1 MRKWSLW
8 TLPLGALCYWLVI
21 DAAALATS
29 VIVLINTDRPTDI
42 DLIRFAGI
50 AATATAV
57 IVGTSVFIQ
66 LSRESNRNPWSVHAC
81 YLIAGIMVLP
91 PNLLILLLL
100 GPALSGVLGPRME
113 THRWLFSTAGTVLA
127 TLGARWFLGWDT
139 PSWNPIMLL
148 TAGALL
154 VLARAAIIAL
164 GLRLRRP
171 DAPGTEIL
179 GSPIDITL
187 GVVAVSVGVLMAKVV
202 VDEPLMAMLAGA
214 PMVLLEQ
221 VGHLPQWRRSAQRD
235 SKTGLANAMYWDRLA
250 SVELSRARE
259 RRTST
264 AVLLLDMDHF
274 KRVNDDL
281 GHLAGDSVLA
291 AVALLLR
298 TNIRRGDVVGR
309 FGGEEF
315 VILLPATE
323 PAEAEAIAQRVRRS
337 VAALRV
343 PLTTAEG
350 QPHELVGLTASI
362 GVATSQRFGYELP
375 SLLAA
380 ADSALLA
387 AKGSGR
393 NLVTMA

>member
-1 MRKWSLW
+1 MRQWSLW
-8 TLPLGALCYWLVI
+8 TLPLSALCYWLVI
-21 DAAALATS
+21 DAAALTTS
-29 VIVLINTDRPTDI
+29 AVVVINAEPPFDLDI
-42 DLIRFAGI
+42 ARFAGI
-50 AATATAV
+50 AVTATAV
-57 IVGTSVFIQ
+57 IVGTSVFIH
-66 LSRESNRNPWSVHAC
+66 LSRDTKRNPWSVHAC
-81 YLIAGIMVLP
+81 YLVAGIMVLP

-100 GPALSGVLGPRME
+100 GPALYGVIGARMQP
-113 THRWLFSTAGTVLA
+113 HRWVFTTAGTVLA
-127 TLGARWFLGWDT
+127 TLAARLILGWET
-139 PSWNPIMLL
+139 PSWHPAMLL
-148 TAGALL
+148 AAGAVL

-171 DAPGTEIL
+171 KATGSEIL
-179 GSPIDITL
+179 GDPIDVTL
-187 GVVAVSVGVLMAKVV
+187 GIVAVSVGVLMARVV
-202 VDEPLMAMLAGA
+202 VDEPVMALLAGA

-235 SKTGLANAMYWDRLA
+235 AKTGLANSMHWDRLA
-250 SVELSRARE
+250 VDELRRAESRKNP
-259 RRTST
+259 T
-264 AVLLLDMDHF
+264 AVLLLDLDHF

-298 TNIRRGDVVGR
+298 TNIRRGDLVGR

-315 VILLPATE
+315 VILLPATGSS
-323 PAEAEAIAQRVRRS
+323 EAEAIAQRVRRS

-343 PLTTAEG
+343 PLTTADG
-350 QPHELVGLTASI
+350 SPHELVGLTVSI
-362 GVATSQRFGYELP
+362 GVATTQRFGYELP
-375 SLLAA
+375 DLLAA